1 MLRKILD
8 FNRIII
14 SIYLV
19 LYIIIMAYFT
29 INNQIHNIQNANI
42 WGYYYMKVDD
52 EYNKNDIPKD
62 RYIILQMSSDFNV
75 GDYVIVNENDSYKLK
90 KVTKVDNFEYT
101 LNYSNLD
108 EETTATNNDI
118 ISKVVYNNA
127 TFSNLFGFFT
137 NIITV
142 IILFV
147 IVVMIPNFTY
157 KRYS

>member
-8 FNRIII
+8 FIRIII

-29 INNQIHNIQNANI
+29 INNQIHNMQNANI

-108 EETTATNNDI
+108 EEILKQIEKRNIAKKEKNYELADSIRDELMKKGVKLIDSREGTT
-118 ISKVVYNNA
+118 YE
-127 TFSNLFGFFT
+127 
-137 NIITV
+137 
-142 IILFV
+142 
-147 IVVMIPNFTY
+147 IVNKM
-157 KRYS
+157 

>member
-8 FNRIII
+8 FIRIII

-29 INNQIHNIQNANI
+29 INNQIHNMQNANI

-108 EETTATNNDI
+108 EETTATNKDI
-118 ISKVVYNNA
+118 ISKVVYN
-127 TFSNLFGFFT
+127 F
-137 NIITV
+137 
-142 IILFV
+142 
-147 IVVMIPNFTY
+147 
-157 KRYS
+157 

>member
-8 FNRIII
+8 FIRIII

-29 INNQIHNIQNANI
+29 INNQIHNIQKANI

-108 EETTATNNDI
+108 EETTATNKDI